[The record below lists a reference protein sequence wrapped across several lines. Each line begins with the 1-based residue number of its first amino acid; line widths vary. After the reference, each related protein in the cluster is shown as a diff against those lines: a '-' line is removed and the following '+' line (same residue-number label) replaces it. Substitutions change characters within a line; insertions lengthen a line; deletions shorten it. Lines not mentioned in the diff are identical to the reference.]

1 MTGGLTGVNGLT
13 TIPSLLIHGMMYIV
27 CLNRSENV
35 LCCHRRNSKL
45 LISFI
50 IKLIILNETRLSI
63 LDI

>member
-1 MTGGLTGVNGLT
+1 
-13 TIPSLLIHGMMYIV
+13 V

-50 IKLIILNETRLSI
+50 IKLIILNEKCTE
-63 LDI
+63 LDDDITVFSRAAV